1 MKLKAYNYSATG
13 LTLLDIAIKVG
24 AVAVVA
30 LLNAISTAV
39 TNGSIQVPFGAFGIT
54 LVGLLVSQFD
64 SFFVQ
69 YQQ

>member
-13 LTLLDIAIKVG
+13 QAVLDIAIKVG

-30 LLNAISTAV
+30 FLNAIATAV
-39 TNGSIQVPFGAFGIT
+39 SNGSIQIPGGAFGIT
-54 LVGLLVSQFD
+54 LVGLLVSQLD
-64 SFFVQ
+64 TFFVQ